1 MGECLILRA
10 GSGVDTSGANAT
22 SDKIL
27 QGYTGYVNDVLVTG
41 SIPIYD
47 RNSEFKTTELSDTDD
62 RPVFSSGEN
71 IVNDYIV
78 AVNTDGVKRFCI
90 QVPILNSKNRY
101 GYYDTDSIIGASYS
115 GPDTLYRSFID
126 ESIQISEGKVL
137 SGYTVFDHYGKIEG
151 SMPNN
156 GNISYSLP
164 INGSY
169 NIPAGYHAGAGVV
182 SQSVTT
188 QGGWTITPTT
198 WNILCT
204 GVWKYVTGAIWVAGS
219 GNLVPWNIKKGV
231 NIFGVVGTWQGF

>member
-78 AVNTDGVKRFCI
+78 AVNTDGVKRLCI
-90 QVPILNSKNRY
+90 QVPVFTPENYY

-115 GPDTLYRSFID
+115 GPDSLYRAFID
-126 ESIQISEGKVL
+126 KSIQIDTAKVL
-137 SGYTVFDHYGKIEG
+137 TGYTVFDYYGKQVG

-156 GNISYSLP
+156 GNITYSLP

-182 SQSVTT
+182 SQSVAT

-219 GNLVPWNIKKGV
+219 GNLVPGNIKKGV
-231 NIFGVVGTWQGF
+231 NIFGVVGNWQGF